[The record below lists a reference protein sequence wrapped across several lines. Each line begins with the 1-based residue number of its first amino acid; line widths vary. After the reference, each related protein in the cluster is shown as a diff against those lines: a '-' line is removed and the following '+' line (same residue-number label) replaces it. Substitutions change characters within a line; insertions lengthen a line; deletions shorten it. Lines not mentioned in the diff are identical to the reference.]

1 MKKFDILSTEN
12 HRTPFVVVA
21 TSYINPLGSIV
32 EVQNDSTLMGFKG
45 DILFDNLLSSGFSSN
60 RFISIGFKDGR
71 FDYSSVKIVD
81 DVGKDILGLT
91 YEFFYNNPTYVDMS
105 ILPSPQ
111 KHILNNNLFAKELM

>member
-1 MKKFDILSTEN
+1 MKIFEILATEN
-12 HRTPFVVVA
+12 PGTPFVVVA

-32 EVQNDSTLMGFKG
+32 EVQNDSTLVGFEG

-81 DVGKDILGLT
+81 DVEKDILGLI
-91 YEFFYNNPTYVDMS
+91 YDFFYNNPTCVDKS

-111 KHILNNNLFAKELM
+111 KHILNNNLIAKELM